1 MSQTQLPES
10 APSFSSVS
18 CSTPT
23 PMHPL
28 VKAACWTVIGTGV
41 LVAGHVVADGHLV
54 QQVQAVFS
62 EAEQAV
68 TPSPLTE
75 FCGQYPANPM
85 CVPPGSGR

>member
-1 MSQTQLPES
+1 
-10 APSFSSVS
+10 
-18 CSTPT
+18 
-23 PMHPL
+23 MHPL

-41 LVAGHVVADGHLV
+41 LVAGYVVADGHLV

>member
-1 MSQTQLPES
+1 MSTQLPES

-18 CSTPT
+18 GSPPT

-41 LVAGHVVADGHLV
+41 LVAGYVVADGHLV

>member
-1 MSQTQLPES
+1 MTTQLPES

-18 CSTPT
+18 CSSPN

-41 LVAGHVVADGHLV
+41 LVAGYVVADGHLV